1 MAEKTRVGKFIVESL
16 LAETD
21 YSNVFL
27 CRDPDLEIQV
37 AVKVYDPSKKLDQD
51 RVYGVDFWRD
61 RFVREARALAMFDH
75 PHIVPVRELRIPKG
89 SEPFFV
95 MPYLAANL
103 IYEIG
108 RDVMDPNAIK
118 VLPENK
124 RPRRL
129 PVARATA
136 ILRQVLDALTE
147 VHRRG
152 MVHRDLKPGNI
163 LLTAKKNGTVK
174 LCDFGMVKMPN
185 SEHSKSG
192 RWVGT
197 LDYMSPEQRQSATDV
212 DPRADIYAV
221 GALAYRMLTGRL
233 PLGAFRA
240 PHEIVSEVPK
250 ALGDLV
256 MRCLSPER
264 EERPES
270 AQAMLRRISRIV
282 PEETAPQAPV
292 ERVSAFIQLNRRKAG

>member
-282 PEETAPQAPV
+282 PEETALQAPV

>member
-1 MAEKTRVGKFIVESL
+1 MAEKTRIGKFVIESL
-16 LAETD
+16 LAGTD
-21 YSNVFL
+21 YSEVFL
-27 CRDPDLEIQV
+27 CRDPDLDIQV
-37 AVKVYDPSKKLDQD
+37 AVKVYDPSKKIDQD
-51 RVYGVDFWRD
+51 RVYGIDFWRD
-61 RFVREARALAMFDH
+61 RFIREARTLAMFDH
-75 PHIVPVRELRIPKG
+75 PHIVPVKELRVPKDG
-89 SEPFFV
+89 QPFFV

-118 VLPENK
+118 TLPESR
-124 RPRRL
+124 RPKNL
-129 PVARATA
+129 PIARATA
-136 ILRQVLDALTE
+136 ILRQVLDALSA
-147 VHRRG
+147 VHRHG

-163 LLTAKKNGTVK
+163 LLTAKKNGSVK
-174 LCDFGMVKMPN
+174 LCDFGMVKVPN

-197 LDYMSPEQRQSATDV
+197 LEYMSPEQRESATDV

-221 GALAYRMLTGRL
+221 GVLAYRMVTGRL

-240 PHEIVSEVPK
+240 PHEIVPEVPK
-250 ALGDLV
+250 ALGELV

-264 EERPES
+264 EGRPES

-282 PEETAPQAPV
+282 PEETPLQAPV
-292 ERVSAFIQLNRRKAG
+292 ESVSAFVQLNRRKAG

>member
-1 MAEKTRVGKFIVESL
+1 MAEKTRIGKFVIESL

-21 YSNVFL
+21 YSQVFL
-27 CRDPDLEIQV
+27 CRDPDLDIQV

-51 RVYGVDFWRD
+51 RVYGVNFWRD
-61 RFVREARALAMFDH
+61 RFVREARTLAMFDH
-75 PHIVPVRELRIPKG
+75 PHIVSVREHRIPKG

-95 MPYLAANL
+95 MPFLPANL

-118 VLPENK
+118 NLPESK
-124 RPRRL
+124 RPRNL
-129 PVARATA
+129 SVARATA
-136 ILRQVLDALTE
+136 ILRQVLDALAE
-147 VHRRG
+147 VHRKG

-163 LLTAKKNGTVK
+163 LLTEKKNGTVK
-174 LCDFGMVKMPN
+174 LCDFGMVKIPN

-197 LDYMSPEQRQSATDV
+197 LDYMSPEQRESATDV
-212 DPRADIYAV
+212 DARADIFAV

-240 PHEIVSEVPK
+240 PHEIVPEVPK
-250 ALGDLV
+250 ALGEMV
-256 MRCLSPER
+256 MWCLSPDR
-264 EERPES
+264 DERPES
-270 AQAMLRRISRIV
+270 ARALLRGISRNI
-282 PEETAPQAPV
+282 PEATAPQAPV
-292 ERVSAFIQLNRRKAG
+292 EGVSAVIQLNRRKAG